1 MIPTK
6 PIIPR
11 NDTHTAVM
19 SDASSR
25 DTHRSSATFTPM
37 LPAASPPLSSALYR
51 QASAAKTVMPAAV
64 TASMIQ
70 SARYVARPRSPKL
83 QITAAESPTSVA

>member
-51 QASAAKTVMPAAV
+51 QASAAKTAIPAAV